1 MPDIKVVGIMA
12 KPGIPHA
19 SAILPE
25 LVAWLKAHGVEAR
38 LDEEAAVYLNRAGVP
53 RAEVPDGTQL
63 VIVLGGDGTLLSAAR
78 AVAGREIPLFP
89 VNLGGLGFLTAITLD
104 QLYPELER
112 ALKGEQRVVPRR
124 MLHGDLVRGGEIVKS
139 YEALN
144 DVVIAKTQI
153 ARMIDLDTYVDSQY
167 VSTFK
172 ADGLIVATPT
182 GSTAYSLSAGGPIV
196 FPAVEALCITPVC
209 PHTLT
214 NRPVLV
220 PETSRI
226 EIEGFTETGITIM
239 RMVEALDAGPVVH
252 RATVPILPDETY
264 GELQLRL
271 AELGA
276 QTLIEALALIEAG
289 AAGEQAQD
297 DSRATFAPKVTRD
310 MARIDWTRPA
320 DEVARV
326 IRAYDPKPGAW
337 TTLRDAETRLFGARV
352 IADRPGE
359 PGQVLEIDKQ
369 GMLVAAAG
377 GAVLVSIAQVAGK
390 RRLAPHELFA
400 GRQIAPRD
408 VLR

>member
-226 EIEGFTETGITIM
+226 EIIC
-239 RMVEALDAGPVVH
+239 RASHNEAFL
-252 RATVPILPDETY
+252 TVDGQI
-264 GELQLRL
+264 GEPLR
-271 AELGA
+271 
-276 QTLIEALALIEAG
+276 
-289 AAGEQAQD
+289 QD
-297 DSRATFAPKVTRD
+297 DHVVCRSSQHKVHLVRPPK
-310 MARIDWTRPA
+310 M
-320 DEVARV
+320 
-326 IRAYDPKPGAW
+326 
-337 TTLRDAETRLFGARV
+337 F
-352 IADRPGE
+352 
-359 PGQVLEIDKQ
+359 
-369 GMLVAAAG
+369 
-377 GAVLVSIAQVAGK
+377 
-390 RRLAPHELFA
+390 FF
-400 GRQIAPRD
+400 D
-408 VLR
+408 VLRQKLKWGER